1 MDEIDRANERAA
13 QFLAHSL
20 ANAAKAPMLP
30 PSTGLC
36 FNCEEPVQVGERFC
50 NCDCRNDW
58 QLRQPKHFKH

>member
-20 ANAAKAPMLP
+20 ANAAKALMLP
-30 PSTGLC
+30 PPTGLC
-36 FNCEEPVQVGERFC
+36 FNCEESVQDGDRFC

-58 QLRQPKHFKH
+58 EHRQPKRFKH